1 MLTCTPYVQASQ
13 KENQINFFKYC
24 ILKRDKNIGLMIRA
38 GIKIMIVS
46 ELVFR
51 LSSLYSSSIRGHCF
65 MFFVKTLYSL
75 SPYLHAGG
83 NWVPANVMQLGL
95 GVTL

>member
-1 MLTCTPYVQASQ
+1 MLTCTIYVQASQ
-13 KENQINFFKYC
+13 KENQSNFFKYY

-38 GIKIMIVS
+38 GIKMMIVS

-51 LSSLYSSSIRGHCF
+51 LSSLYSSPIRGHCF
-65 MFFVKTLYSL
+65 MYSL
-75 SPYLHAGG
+75 SPSLHAGG
-83 NWVPANVMQLGL
+83 KLGTSKCNARGLARL

>member
-1 MLTCTPYVQASQ
+1 MQASQ
-13 KENQINFFKYC
+13 KENQITFFKYC
-24 ILKRDKNIGLMIRA
+24 ILNRDKNIGLMIRA

-46 ELVFR
+46 ELIFR
-51 LSSLYSSSIRGHCF
+51 LSSLYSSPIRGHCF

-83 NWVPANVMQLGL
+83 NWVPANVMQMGL

>member
-51 LSSLYSSSIRGHCF
+51 LSPIRGHCF